1 MLDKLTKKQK
11 TFAEEYIKTLNGSQA
26 ARFAGYSEKG
36 VNTAAARLLADVR
49 IKRYIEGM
57 LTKMENKR
65 IADAEEVLEYLT
77 RVVRDEV
84 TEETVIFDKENGSQ
98 VAEIKAGVKDR
109 NKAAEL
115 LGKRYA
121 LFTEKKELSGQV
133 GVKIVDDI
141 E

>member
-1 MLDKLTKKQK
+1 
-11 TFAEEYIKTLNGSQA
+11 
-26 ARFAGYSEKG
+26 
-36 VNTAAARLLADVR
+36 
-49 IKRYIEGM
+49 M
-57 LTKMENKR
+57 LTKMEKKR